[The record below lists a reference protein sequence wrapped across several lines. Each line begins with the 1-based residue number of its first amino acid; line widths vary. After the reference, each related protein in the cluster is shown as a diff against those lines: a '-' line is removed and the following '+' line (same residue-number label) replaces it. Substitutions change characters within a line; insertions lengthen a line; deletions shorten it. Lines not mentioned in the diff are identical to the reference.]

1 MNKNPPNKRMHASK
15 QQELTED
22 QFQISRHLMVM
33 GFGDTISLDAVHRYG
48 TNIQQCVNFITD
60 EQEHAEEEKKQK
72 EPKTHMEEINY
83 TATAAEKEEKAK
95 YKQRLDAL
103 LLEVEHQLK
112 QQQNAYDIYELVDR
126 QYANRNGIDGF
137 IEDYGEYATNIDSI
151 YPECV
156 NECELA
162 ICPYIK
168 REYRDRSIYDTDEKE
183 RFELYSHCNESE
195 RSVIIQQFVDQIH
208 INKYHL
214 TDLGLKYVKDH
225 EDINDGQHDNAYNR
239 PIYNEVV
246 QDGYNLV
253 MAKRDGFV
261 KLTNDSG
268 KLNRFVTP
276 VLNYDGDEDDD
287 DSKENSYSPYSFGV
301 RFYYHDYYKNNDTK
315 WEIVPG
321 NKDAYDYGNRHIN
334 ASYSYASWFVSPKH
348 ETMKDEV
355 LNAADGHNLTIIQYQ
370 NTVMKAIIKHKVL
383 KGTVKGA
390 SDIWKEIYG
399 ISKRSLI
406 TAKHILSVLLYTN
419 HPDLTAAFSQS
430 FRKLSGSESDHDF
443 KERHSYFANWA
454 RMLRETVEC
463 WGYGLWERRK
473 SRQTFYH
480 GISKTMV
487 LDGFKQRFC
496 CLTSTTLQYETAMMS
511 VFANQREGDEEGTV
525 ISIRNDGSKVSFFD
539 CIRWSDCNGESEM
552 LFLGGFDPLD
562 VCGLTV
568 LDNRLNMRYFNWIT
582 AMKVFRTGLTDGDVT
597 TDKVRAVTV
606 KHIDLLVDNLL
617 NKRKAN
623 DIPAYI
629 QTLFEEILSKIP
641 RIIIDIGRMNEVI
654 CYTKGDGT
662 VCYGYKR
669 LKHLYFDDK
678 NEIKWNVW
686 RQLYPGL
693 ERIDIH
699 SVVKIPSEENGVQFE
714 YRESIFVD
722 DVLMLGILSFLKQTK
737 IKKIEIFYP
746 SNSMDSLN
754 KLVKTY
760 CGSFEEIDYRLDV
773 DDTYCHEDW
782 GSCTV
787 FTCLLF

>member
-1 MNKNPPNKRMHASK
+1 MSQDTSKPSELSEASLNTW
-15 QQELTED
+15 QQ
-22 QFQISRHLMVM
+22 LMQM
-33 GFGDTISLDAVHRYG
+33 GFDDNISLDAVKRKG
-48 TNIQQCVNFITD
+48 TNIEQC
-60 EQEHAEEEKKQK
+60 
-72 EPKTHMEEINY
+72 INY
-83 TATAAEKEEKAK
+83 ILEHNKKKTSQKAK
-95 YKQRLDAL
+95 QETKTDDPQTYKDRIDGVLRAVQLQSQREAHGQSQVQDMYGL
-103 LLEVEHQLK
+103 VEK
-112 QQQNAYDIYELVDR
+112 YPNTK
-126 QYANRNGIDGF
+126 GIDGF
-137 IEDYGEYATNIDSI
+137 IEDCGEYMMNIDDI
-151 YPECV
+151 YADNV
-156 NECELA
+156 NKCELDE
-162 ICPYIK
+162 CPFIQ
-168 REYRDRSIYDTDEKE
+168 REFRDRNVYDKNEEE
-183 RFELYSHCNESE
+183 RFKLYSHCEDE
-195 RSVIIQQFVDQIH
+195 KSVVIQQFLDQLH

-214 TDLGLKYVKDH
+214 TDIGLRSIGNNAND
-225 EDINDGQHDNAYNR
+225 NDGYHQVIANR
-239 PIYNEVV
+239 KRFNTIRN
-246 QDGYNLV
+246 DG
-253 MAKRDGFV
+253 AKSN
-261 KLTNDSG
+261 K
-268 KLNRFVTP
+268 FVTQI
-276 VLNYDGDEDDD
+276 LDHDEDD
-287 DSKENSYSPYSFGV
+287 SKHNQYTPYSFGV